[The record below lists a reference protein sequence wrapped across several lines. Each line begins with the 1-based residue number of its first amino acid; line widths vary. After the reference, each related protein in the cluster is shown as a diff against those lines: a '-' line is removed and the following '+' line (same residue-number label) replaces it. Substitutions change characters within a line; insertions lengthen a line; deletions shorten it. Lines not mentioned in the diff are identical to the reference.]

1 MLPGL
6 TCILNHF
13 DPNRKRIER
22 TERNNLFVTKKTKL
36 SPCLSVLTFRISN
49 ETATIL
55 YFPNFSSSNK
65 ARLMLWNAIRR
76 KGKRSRLSLVWETK
90 KEKRK
95 IPPYLSI
102 FPHLLYICIFPI
114 LLSCICKDSS
124 NKTISRN
131 LRRYHEILARVPEV
145 ISSTHRHSVRLSR
158 LQRGWMLI

>member
-6 TCILNHF
+6 TCIPNHF

-36 SPCLSVLTFRISN
+36 SPSLSVLTFRISN
-49 ETATIL
+49 ESATIL

-90 KEKRK
+90 KEKERFLHTFQSSL
-95 IPPYLSI
+95 IYFI
-102 FPHLLYICIFPI
+102 YIFPI